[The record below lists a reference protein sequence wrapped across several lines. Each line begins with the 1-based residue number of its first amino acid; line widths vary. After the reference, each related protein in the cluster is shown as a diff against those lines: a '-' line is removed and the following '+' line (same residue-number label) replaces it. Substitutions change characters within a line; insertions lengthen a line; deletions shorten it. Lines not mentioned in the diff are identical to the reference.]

1 MDGFK
6 FRALEF
12 NIRLDSIDWSLVEMC
27 ALSANLVFI
36 LHGKKINKFTF
47 HQIIPEVLKLCYSWL
62 SWCGVH
68 MFSFSVLSSCLYF
81 AS

>member
-36 LHGKKINKFTF
+36 LHGKKK
-47 HQIIPEVLKLCYSWL
+47 K
-62 SWCGVH
+62 
-68 MFSFSVLSSCLYF
+68 
-81 AS
+81 

>member
-1 MDGFK
+1 MSLNFGLALMDGFK

-36 LHGKKINKFTF
+36 LHGKKNK
-47 HQIIPEVLKLCYSWL
+47 
-62 SWCGVH
+62 
-68 MFSFSVLSSCLYF
+68 
-81 AS
+81 